1 MPFRPDTTF
10 PGMALTGTLDQLA
23 QALAADPRFAAAF
36 PYLKRCVTPAS
47 AEAARIGNI
56 APGAVEEI
64 RLDGGTLAF
73 EQVYHTRG
81 REACFFESHRK
92 YIDVQLILEGE
103 EVMDA
108 IPIGELKLDKPYAA
122 EKDLVTYH
130 DPGARSAGAERY
142 VVKAGQAAVFFP
154 EDGHMPGQF
163 DKASGLVRK
172 TVAKIPVAPA

>member
-1 MPFRPDTTF
+1 MP
-10 PGMALTGTLDQLA
+10 LTGTLDQLA

-47 AEAARIGNI
+47 AEAARIGKL
-56 APGAVEEI
+56 ASGEVGEI
-64 RLDGGTLAF
+64 RLEAGTLAY
-73 EQVYHTRG
+73 EQVYHTRT
-81 REACFFESHRK
+81 REKCFFESHRK
-92 YIDVQLILEGE
+92 YIDVQLVLEGE
-103 EVMDA
+103 EVMDVV
-108 IPIGELKLDKPYAA
+108 PISELELDKPFEA

-130 DPGARSAGAERY
+130 DPGARSAGSKRY

-172 TVAKIPVAPA
+172 TVAKIPVSPA